1 MDDAEINPI
10 SSDDQLEKEEDE
22 LAKEEDEDLGDDVPP
37 VE

>member
-22 LAKEEDEDLGDDVPP
+22 LANEEDEDLGDGVPP